1 MIIYEHNVPSI
12 MIGVAVVLAAV
23 LCFLGYWLYA
33 KRDWAVAAM
42 VALRVL
48 FLALLAWCL
57 FMPGERKSQTLQQ
70 KSRFIVIV
78 DKSKSM
84 TMVPP
89 AKDTTSRWAVVQSAL
104 QQGWPDTLVENCD
117 VDSYALSGD
126 VSPKLSIQEARSLTP
141 DGNATLLSDGLKKV
155 FGRYTGVDVV
165 GCLVLSDGIDTRE
178 AFTDWSIE
186 KRSIPIYT
194 LLMEKETVWDEEPD
208 VRVETVNTPRRV
220 TVGWQTELKA
230 VVSGQGTKG
239 QPIAV
244 QLFKDGVKA
253 QEQMTQV
260 PAGGG
265 SKEVAFQLEHP
276 DVGINTYR
284 VVAPP
289 LPKEAQTNDNEFSVT
304 VQVLDARNR
313 LLYVEGPPRWE
324 SKYLTR
330 ALRESKQVT
339 PVIFLRGAKGK
350 FMTIGVRGEVSPDM
364 TESQLAFF
372 KMIILGN
379 LSGEELGEERAL
391 NILKFVEHGG
401 SLVLLG
407 GTKGWS
413 PDGFAATSLRKLLP
427 AKQFNGK
434 AVNGDF
440 SIALTETGRLHPA
453 FAGDTT
459 LWDKIPPILSVFPNV
474 VPSPAA
480 RVLVTAK
487 MPGGDQ
493 PLILAQ
499 DFGQGKVV
507 AIFTDSLWKWHL
519 SPDALKNKPYP
530 RFWDQLIAWMT
541 PKEEKKAGRTLEVFL
556 DNEQCFLGEEIGVTA
571 RWTGTAEP
579 PAGLAVNAEITAPD
593 KRKIPFAMT
602 RDLDQVSGGKSVPTF
617 NYKFKGELAGLYS
630 VQVAAEPGGTRMES
644 DPLSFTVK
652 PFTPE
657 SVPRPADVKV
667 LKALSENSGGTFFD
681 TVEALDKALSSLNV
695 KKIEQT
701 ISEYRS
707 LWQHW
712 LIISC
717 LAALVS
723 LEWIIRKL
731 RNMP

>member
-1 MIIYEHNVPSI
+1 MIIYEHTFPTA
-12 MIGVAVVLAAV
+12 MIGVAVGLAAV
-23 LCFLGYWLYA
+23 LCVLGYWLYA
-33 KRDWAVAAM
+33 KRDWAVLVM
-42 VALRVL
+42 VALRVG

-57 FMPGERKSQTLQQ
+57 LLPGERKTQTLQQ
-70 KSRFIVIV
+70 KSRFVVIV

-84 TMVPP
+84 TMIPP
-89 AKDTTSRWAVVQSAL
+89 AKDTTSRWSVVQSAL
-104 QQGWPDTLVENCD
+104 QQAWPEALVENCD
-117 VDSYALSGD
+117 VDCYSLAGD
-126 VSPKLSIQEARSLTP
+126 VSPKLTIQEARSLTP
-141 DGNATLLSDGLKKV
+141 DGTSTLLCDGLKKT

-165 GCLVLSDGIDTRE
+165 GCLLLSDGIDTRE
-178 AFTDWSIE
+178 AFTEWSLE
-186 KRSIPIYT
+186 KRTTPIYT
-194 LLMEKETVWDEEPD
+194 LLTEKDAVWDEEPD
-208 VRVETVNTPRRV
+208 VRVEAVNTPRRV

-239 QPIAV
+239 QPINV
-244 QLFKDGVKA
+244 QLYKDGVKA
-253 QEQMTQV
+253 QEQQTQV

-265 SKEVAFQLEHP
+265 SKEVAFQLEHA

-284 VVAPP
+284 VVVPP
-289 LPKEAQTNDNEFSVT
+289 MPKETQTNDNEFSVS
-304 VQVLDARNR
+304 VQVLDSKNR

-350 FMTIGVRGEVSPDM
+350 FMTFGVRGDVSPDM
-364 TESQLAFF
+364 TESQLTFF

-379 LSGEELGEERAL
+379 LSGEELGEERAR
-391 NILKFVEHGG
+391 NILKFVEQGG

-407 GTKGWS
+407 GTKGWA
-413 PDGFAATSLRKLLP
+413 PDGFVSTSLKKLMP
-427 AKQFNGK
+427 AKQFTGK
-434 AVNGDF
+434 AVNGEYP
-440 SIALTETGRLHPA
+440 IALTETGRLHPA
-453 FAGDTT
+453 FAGDPT
-459 LWDKIPPILSVFPNV
+459 LWEKMPPILSVFPNV

-480 RVLVTAK
+480 RVLVNAK

-519 SPDALKNKPYP
+519 SPDAIKNKPYP

-571 RWTGTAEP
+571 RWIGATEP
-579 PAGLAVNAEITAPD
+579 PAGLTVNAEITAPD

-602 RDLDQVSGGKSVPTF
+602 REVDQVSGGKAVPTF
-617 NYKFKGELAGLYS
+617 NYKYKGELAGLYS
-630 VQVAAEPGGTRMES
+630 VLVSAEPGGTRMES

-657 SVPRPADVKV
+657 SMPRPADVKV
-667 LKALSENSGGTFFD
+667 LKALSENSGGAFFES
-681 TVEALDKALSSLNV
+681 VEALDKALSGLNV
-695 KKIEQT
+695 KKTEQT
-701 ISEYRS
+701 VSEYRT

-712 LIISC
+712 LIITC

-723 LEWIIRKL
+723 IEWIFRKL
-731 RNMP
+731 KNMP